1 MIQSELKPLKVCEQ
15 GWVSL
20 NVTNTCILFLFSYGG
35 REWGTDCKVAW
46 YTMKKHQKVL
56 KLNNSKK
63 KKHLVYSLSS
73 LRINHV
79 SKL

>member
-20 NVTNTCILFLFSYGG
+20 NVTNTCILFLFSYRGG
-35 REWGTDCKVAW
+35 EWGTDCKVAW

-56 KLNNSKK
+56 KLKINSKK
-63 KKHLVYSLSS
+63 KSTWYIPYLL
-73 LRINHV
+73 LG
-79 SKL
+79 